1 MKVQLAALAASYVQV
16 TRAVADLQKKITLV
30 STQSSAPAA
39 SALPKCSTPTSF
51 LPPTKKRKTSKP
63 KTKGSFPQPRTPQ
76 KIPPSPAPTQLDA
89 ELHFSVAMDI
99 WESISAS
106 DFASRQWEGAT
117 APLRSELNTTNTVQ
131 TRKTTSLLNPTG
143 RRRPNTLL

>member
-63 KTKGSFPQPRTPQ
+63 KAKGSFPQPRTH
-76 KIPPSPAPTQLDA
+76 K
-89 ELHFSVAMDI
+89 
-99 WESISAS
+99 
-106 DFASRQWEGAT
+106 R
-117 APLRSELNTTNTVQ
+117 
-131 TRKTTSLLNPTG
+131 SLLLHLPLNWTQSYTFLWPWTFGSPLPLLILPLASERVLPPLSGQNSTQRTQFRQG
-143 RRRPNTLL
+143 RQPLF